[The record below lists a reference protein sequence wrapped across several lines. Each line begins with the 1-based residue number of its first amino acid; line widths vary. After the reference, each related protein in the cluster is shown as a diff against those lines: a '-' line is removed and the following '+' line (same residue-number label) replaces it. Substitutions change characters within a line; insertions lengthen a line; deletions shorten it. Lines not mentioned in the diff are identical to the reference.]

1 MAIFT
6 SRGAQVNCAIM
17 AMLYTRSIGNQ
28 PWNTM
33 VMFKMRDSVPS
44 ARYRIAGI
52 FRGGL
57 IFAVFAV
64 N

>member
-1 MAIFT
+1 MYNKHETEHALQYIYVVQYIIISLQQIT
-6 SRGAQVNCAIM
+6 H
-17 AMLYTRSIGNQ
+17 YTRY
-28 PWNTM
+28 T
-33 VMFKMRDSVPS
+33 
-44 ARYRIAGI
+44 YRIAGI